1 MDEAVWQASSPRE
14 KVLVSGL
21 TDWAELGR
29 IHSYV
34 EGANP
39 GASLT
44 AIQDE
49 TLGLIRALADEGLV
63 LIGDLTGPGR
73 RFVAWKT
80 SLPDSLRR
88 IRSEYVDKYDD
99 KDNWP
104 WYCWLDLTAE
114 GEQVAQENEAQLNQT
129 GV

>member
-1 MDEAVWQASSPRE
+1 
-14 KVLVSGL
+14 
-21 TDWAELGR
+21 
-29 IHSYV
+29 
-34 EGANP
+34 
-39 GASLT
+39 
-44 AIQDE
+44 
-49 TLGLIRALADEGLV
+49 
-63 LIGDLTGPGR
+63 
-73 RFVAWKT
+73 
-80 SLPDSLRR
+80 LPDSLRR